1 MFHSIDDRRVCVIL
15 SVWYVTFPKAGTPMV
30 DSAHAPAAGRSAGL
44 WVVAICLVTIIFD
57 GYDLIVY
64 GAVVPALTA
73 PGSEWQLT
81 LAEVGHIGSL
91 ALVGMVV
98 GTLIVGALTDILGRR
113 RIMLASIAWFSIAMG
128 LSAMAPTPEMFGL
141 MRFVTGIGLG
151 GVVPT
156 AIALTVEYAPAHRRN
171 FNNALMFSGFSIGGV
186 LAAFLAINLLPEY
199 GFRLLFWIGIAPLVI
214 VVPLA
219 WKFLPESAAYLQAR
233 GRHAEAEALAAR
245 YGVTLPAASDTEE
258 KKSAIATLFT
268 GNRVLATLLFGA
280 ASFVGLLLVYGL
292 NQWLP
297 KIMTTAGYPL
307 GSALTF
313 LLVLNIGAVVGSLL
327 VSLLADKWGSKA
339 VTMAAF
345 ASAAVSLAV
354 LATKPGAG
362 LLMVLVAVAG
372 FGTTGTQILINGYVA
387 THYPATARATA
398 LGWSLGIGRIG
409 AIVGPTY
416 GAWLLASGR
425 GIEWNFYGFAIPAVV
440 GAVIIAAVPVS
451 REIASRVKPSSLAPQ
466 H

>member
-1 MFHSIDDRRVCVIL
+1 
-15 SVWYVTFPKAGTPMV
+15 MV
-30 DSAHAPAAGRSAGL
+30 DTAHARPPGRSAGL

-73 PGSEWQLT
+73 PNSDWHL
-81 LAEVGHIGSL
+81 SL
-91 ALVGMVV
+91 AQAGALGSYALMGMVL

-113 RIMLASIAWFSIAMG
+113 RIMLASITWFSVAMG
-128 LSAMAPTPEMFGL
+128 LTAMAPNPEIFGL
-141 MRFVTGIGLG
+141 MRFITGVGLG

-186 LAAFLAINLLPEY
+186 LAAFLAINLLPSH
-199 GFRLLFWIGIAPLVI
+199 GFRVLFWIGIAPLFI

-219 WKFLPESAAYLQAR
+219 WKLLPESAAYLVAR
-233 GRHAEAEALAAR
+233 GRHTEAAAVAAR
-245 YGVTLPAASDTEE
+245 YGTTLPVAHG
-258 KKSAIATLFT
+258 
-268 GNRVLATLLFGA
+268 GNVGEGRNALATIFSGHRILATALFGA

-297 KIMTTAGYPL
+297 KIMITAGYPL
-307 GSALTF
+307 GSALKF

-339 VTMAAF
+339 VTVAAF
-345 ASAAVSLAV
+345 GSAAVSLWL
-354 LATKPGAG
+354 LAEKPGAG
-362 LLMVLVAVAG
+362 ILMLLVAVAG
-372 FGTTGTQILINGYVA
+372 FGTVGTQILINGYVA
-387 THYPATARATA
+387 THYPASARATA
-398 LGWSLGIGRIG
+398 LGWSLGVGRIG

-416 GAWLLASGR
+416 GAWLLGSGN
-425 GIEWNFYGFAIPAVV
+425 GLEWNFYGFAIPAIV
-440 GAVIIAAVPVS
+440 GAAIIALVP
-451 REIASRVKPSSLAPQ
+451 ASRGVGARPNRSEELTLQ